1 MEILSQYAGATM
13 ADEGTRLLKKFIDE
27 EGLEGAF
34 AATRS
39 GSYIT
44 GIVPEHMHKDT
55 YIAMTAIIH
64 GGAETLSMEMRTPI
78 DYVIVRLSSTTLLV
92 TGLGA
97 KAILGIVGTSHKIDS
112 AMIQK
117 AKDLAK
123 VLEKHIH

>member
-1 MEILSQYAGATM
+1 MV
-13 ADEGTRLLKKFIDE
+13 DDGTRLLKKFMED

-34 AATRS
+34 VATRS

-78 DYVIVRLSSTTLLV
+78 DYVIVRLSATTLLI

-97 KAILGIVGTSHKIDS
+97 KAILGLVGTSHKIDS
-112 AMIQK
+112 SMIQK

-123 VLEKHIH
+123 TLETHIN